1 MESLAALDVPTL
13 VLAGTEDAA
22 PYTTS
27 GAYLERKM
35 PNARFVAIEGGKHMM
50 HEESHADEIA
60 ACITGFVDTL
70 PPAQET

>member
-35 PNARFVAIEGGKHMM
+35 PNARFAAIECGKHMM
-50 HEESHADEIA
+50 HAESHAAEIA
-60 ACITGFVDTL
+60 KLITEFVDAL
-70 PPAQET
+70 PAVEET